1 MNERSNRMEINFKSV
16 IQSNEDQMIQ
26 LSVENPTVIHTN
38 HKNFDALDQLTHQE
52 NIFQLQTT
60 QQFYKRL
67 TVREQVNFLIK
78 WCGSSLHVD
87 DLLSQFMLL
96 EEQNIRIQIIKP
108 EMIQR
113 ISFIHALLANE
124 SIIVTFNPFIHSS
137 NENIHLFHKLIEQ
150 LKHAGRKL
158 LVITSRIEDAFII
171 QPNIWSLK
179 ATGLEQIITEEN
191 ELENN
196 DSAKIPSKIKVKV
209 EDKTIFVDIEAIEYV
224 ESHDGKVVIMI
235 EQERYI
241 YDSTLG
247 NAEILL
253 KDAGFYRCHR
263 SYLVNLNK
271 VNEIINWSKNS
282 YSVVIK
288 NSTED
293 KIPLSRTKYS
303 EIQELL
309 INL

>member
-1 MNERSNRMEINFKSV
+1 
-16 IQSNEDQMIQ
+16 
-26 LSVENPTVIHTN
+26 
-38 HKNFDALDQLTHQE
+38 
-52 NIFQLQTT
+52 
-60 QQFYKRL
+60 
-67 TVREQVNFLIK
+67 
-78 WCGSSLHVD
+78 
-87 DLLSQFMLL
+87 MLL
-96 EEQNIRIQIIKP
+96 EGQNIRIQILKP
-108 EMIQR
+108 EIIQR
-113 ISFIHALLANE
+113 ISFIHALLTSEAV
-124 SIIVTFNPFIHSS
+124 IVTFNPFIHSS

-150 LKHAGRKL
+150 LKHANLKHANRKL
-158 LVITSRIEDAFII
+158 LVITSRIEDAFIV

-179 ATGLEQIITEEN
+179 STGLEQIITEEN
-191 ELENN
+191 ELETN
-196 DSAKIPSKIKVKV
+196 DSAKNPSKIKVKV

-241 YDSTLG
+241 YDSTLA
-247 NAEILL
+247 NAESLL

-263 SYLVNLNK
+263 SYLVNLHK
-271 VNEIINWSKNS
+271 VKEIINWSKNS
-282 YSVVIK
+282 YSVVIR